1 MVRLEKWGSNVAF
14 ELDRGCAIMTSLDTC
29 RARKS
34 YCSRITDDATP
45 SGLIYGYLPLNQ
57 GAETLT

>member
-1 MVRLEKWGSNVAF
+1 
-14 ELDRGCAIMTSLDTC
+14 MTSLDTC